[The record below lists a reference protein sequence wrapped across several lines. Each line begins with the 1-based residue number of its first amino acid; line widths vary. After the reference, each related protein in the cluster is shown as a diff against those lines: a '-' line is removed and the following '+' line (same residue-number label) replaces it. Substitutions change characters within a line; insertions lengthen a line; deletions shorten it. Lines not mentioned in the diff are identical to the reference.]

1 MKDLLKVG
9 LRQNAVYV
17 GVENERP
24 TTHENKTVMTG
35 TTSQLVS
42 TAANWGFGFSEELLD
57 AVNQLHAK
65 QQLDILKALK
75 DVMGIKKNWTPL
87 VKGWDVPT
95 GESLVD
101 HVITFF
107 ANVFGSRK
115 GTQLPCG
122 HLIPQ
127 GTFPLER
134 YNGCPFCKTP
144 FSFGELE
151 KVGQNKDLKILELW
165 TEKDARAFF
174 EDLLTSKTA
183 LDATQVD
190 SLKILVKQ
198 FELPKVDISMK
209 ETVMLVIDELIAS
222 DEGEKAK
229 ALFSGPN
236 DILRYLWYKKTG
248 YLQIVRPA
256 TIIQN
261 KSKNSAHLHPPSNES
276 LEAAD
281 KATQELKLKYSR
293 PQCKMVANWLNEL
306 PMDAQRAC
314 QLMHSKRGMWVR
326 FIRALRLTE
335 YSKRPGFQKLAA
347 ILDIFYNKQYQV
359 WEAKLDACR
368 SAFDADGAFELLKQ
382 RPGMFARS
390 LFANMLWFGA
400 EPTSIAFME
409 VIDKVPARLLLTLN
423 MYAKN
428 YFDPGVQRSIKTITG
443 RRKRIPA
450 NKMLEIYSEKKL
462 DGMKAAV
469 ENLCLASMKDRFS
482 KQENDS
488 ETMYIDDI
496 LFKMPVAIGERSETI
511 QDLPVALMGT
521 RFPVK
526 GDTVRLFMQWGNG
539 LKAQH
544 LDMDLSAQLAYADGK
559 LDICSYSRLVTT
571 GCKHSGDIIK
581 IPAQVGTAEYI
592 DVNIRELRAADVKF
606 VSFTCN
612 AYSKG
617 NISTGLVVGWMN
629 AKHKMSISKKTGV
642 AYDPSCVQH
651 QVRIT
656 QTLTKGLV
664 FGVLDV
670 DKAEIVWMEMSFGGQ
685 VVQGLNYSGVKA
697 MLAKLD
703 SRFSIGELLRLKAK
717 AQTIKIV
724 DSAAADEIYDQ
735 DWARNAAAVTQ
746 LLVD

>member
-9 LRQNAVYV
+9 LRQNAIYV
-17 GVENERP
+17 GVEKERP
-24 TTHENKTVMTG
+24 TKTVLTE
-35 TTSQLVS
+35 TSSKLVA
-42 TAANWGFGFSEELLD
+42 TAAKWGFGFSEELLD
-57 AVNQLHAK
+57 AIIQLHAK
-65 QQLDILKALK
+65 QQLDILTVLK
-75 DVMGIKKNWTPL
+75 NVMGIKKNWTPL
-87 VKGWDVPT
+87 VKGWDEPT

-107 ANVFGSRK
+107 ANAFGSRK

-122 HLIPQ
+122 HVIPQ

-134 YNGCPFCKTP
+134 YNGCPYCKTP

-151 KVGQNKDLKILELW
+151 NTGQNKELKILELW
-165 TEKDARAFF
+165 TEKDARVFF

-183 LDATQVD
+183 LDATQID
-190 SLKILVKQ
+190 SLKILVKH
-198 FELPKVDISMK
+198 FELPEVTIAMRETSMI
-209 ETVMLVIDELIAS
+209 VVDELVNS
-222 DEGEKAK
+222 DRAEKAS
-229 ALFSGPN
+229 ALFTSPT

-248 YLQIVRPA
+248 NLQIIRPI

-261 KSKNSAHLHPPSNES
+261 SAKNSTHLHPPSDRS
-276 LEAAD
+276 ALDATKAAKD
-281 KATQELKLKYSR
+281 LKLKYSR
-293 PQCKMVANWLNEL
+293 SQCKMVASWINAL
-306 PMDAQRAC
+306 PMEAVRAC
-314 QLMHSKRGMWVR
+314 QIMHSKRGMWVR
-326 FIRALRLTE
+326 FIRALRLAE
-335 YSKRPGFQKLAA
+335 YSKRAGYQKLAA
-347 ILDIFYNKQYQV
+347 ILDVFYNKQYQV
-359 WEAKLDACR
+359 WEANLDACR
-368 SAFDADGAFELLKQ
+368 TTFDADGAFELLKQ

-400 EPTSIAFME
+400 EPTSTAFME

-428 YFDPGVQRSIKTITG
+428 YFDPAVKRSIKTITG
-443 RRKRIPA
+443 RRKQIPA
-450 NKMLEIYSEKKL
+450 NKMLEIYSEQKL
-462 DGMKAAV
+462 EEMKATV
-469 ENLCLASMKDRFS
+469 ENLCFASMEDRFS
-482 KQENDS
+482 KQENES

-521 RFPVK
+521 RFPVQ

-544 LDMDLSAQLAYADGK
+544 LDMDLSAQLAYEDGK
-559 LDICSYSRLVTT
+559 TERCSYSRLVAT
-571 GCKHSGDIIK
+571 GCKHSGDIIN
-581 IPAQVGTAEYI
+581 IPAKVGTAEYI
-592 DVNIRELRAADVKF
+592 DVKLPELKQAGVKF
-606 VSFTCN
+606 ASFTCN
-612 AYSKG
+612 AYSNG
-617 NISTGLVVGWMN
+617 SISPGLVVGWMN
-629 AKHKMSISKKTGV
+629 AKHKMSISKKSGV

-670 DKAEIVWMEMSFGGQ
+670 EQREIIWMELPYGGQ
-685 VVQGLNYSGVKA
+685 VVQGLSYSGVKA

-703 SRFSIGELLRLKAK
+703 SRFTIGELLRLKSR
-717 AQTIKIV
+717 AQGIKIV
-724 DSAAADEIYDQ
+724 DSAAADEIYDE